1 MRRRAPSASDSP
13 RRAGAAHSAGVLWLV
28 GLAMLTIVGAGFGV
42 MWRYERAP
50 GPAASVPPRWPAN
63 APFALAQDRPTLI
76 LFAHPHCPCTRA
88 TIGELDHIVARCRE
102 RLHTVVYFLAD
113 PRRGDA
119 WTRTDLWT
127 SVARIPGVEI
137 RTDPGAAIAASFG
150 VWTSGHALLYA
161 ADGRLLF
168 DGGIT
173 DARGHAGDN
182 VGEESIGSWV
192 LDGASKCV
200 STPVYGC
207 LLRSNSLDDD
217 DGDPP

>member
-1 MRRRAPSASDSP
+1 M
-13 RRAGAAHSAGVLWLV
+13 GAVRQGGMLALV
-28 GLAMLTIVGAGFGV
+28 GLALLTIVGAGFGV
-42 MWRYERAP
+42 LWRYDGVP
-50 GPAASVPPRWPAN
+50 GPVASVPAHWPAT

-88 TIGELDHIVARCRE
+88 TVGELDHIVARCRD
-102 RLHTVVYFLAD
+102 RVHTVVYFLSD
-113 PRRGDA
+113 PSRGDA
-119 WTRTDLWT
+119 WTHSDLWT

-137 RTDPGAAIAASFG
+137 LSDPRAATAAGFG
-150 VWTSGHALLYA
+150 VWTSGHVLLYA
-161 ADGRLLF
+161 PDGRLLF

-182 VGEESIGSWV
+182 VGEESVASWV
-192 LDGASKCV
+192 LDGTSKCA

-217 DGDPP
+217 GDPP